1 MNNGSK
7 ESRKI
12 SNRGEGGI
20 TSSRNQKSQVSNVSM
35 ESGGAGA
42 VSEFKPTSMF
52 SVKELPSEVAAE
64 NHDLENDDDIRKIT
78 RL

>member
-1 MNNGSK
+1 
-7 ESRKI
+7 
-12 SNRGEGGI
+12 
-20 TSSRNQKSQVSNVSM
+20 M

-52 SVKELPSEVAAE
+52 SVKELPSEDKAQHE
-64 NHDLENDDDIRKIT
+64 DLENDDDIRKIT

>member
-1 MNNGSK
+1 
-7 ESRKI
+7 
-12 SNRGEGGI
+12 
-20 TSSRNQKSQVSNVSM
+20 M